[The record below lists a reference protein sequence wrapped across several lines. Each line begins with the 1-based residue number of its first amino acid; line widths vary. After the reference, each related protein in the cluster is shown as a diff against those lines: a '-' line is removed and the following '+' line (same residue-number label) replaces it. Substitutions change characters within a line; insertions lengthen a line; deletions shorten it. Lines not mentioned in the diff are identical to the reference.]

1 MIEEKQ
7 EAIKYSIEDDGL
19 ECFRTYIDNDVE
31 QWNSAD
37 EEMFVEEDEDIANHE
52 LNIDFE

>member
-19 ECFRTYIDNDVE
+19 EGFRFYIDNDAE
-31 QWNSAD
+31 WLSA
-37 EEMFVEEDEDIANHE
+37 EEETFMEKDKDIADHE